1 MKRLALP
8 LILLA
13 VSIAAHGP
21 GPALASRAKVASTVD
36 PAWYERKINR
46 IAVLDVITPSGADD
60 RVLELEDMIQA
71 ALQEQGDFELIFPSD
86 FKAAAERGGART
98 EYETL
103 DRVWHS
109 RRDIE
114 GPTLKKIGEAT
125 SVDAIIGAEV
135 THFEQY
141 KIDFMQE
148 GNSTT
153 TVGLKI
159 QMFDAKDRKL
169 LWQASMIE
177 VAKSPPYNPSNS
189 IVSDAGGVSRQ
200 IGKVPEP
207 PEYDDTAE
215 KVIREVT
222 ASFPKAKAEGKKDT
236 KKDIREKKDDNDKKP
251 ENAGN

>member
-8 LILLA
+8 LSLLA
-13 VSIAAHGP
+13 VCLASAAP
-21 GPALASRAKVASTVD
+21 VSALAAKAKVASTID
-36 PAWYERKINR
+36 PAFFERKINR

-60 RVLELEDMIQA
+60 RVLEMEDMIQA

-86 FKAAAERGGART
+86 FKAAAQRGGAKI

-125 SVDAIIGAEV
+125 SIDAIIGAEV

-141 KIDFMQE
+141 KIDYMQE

-169 LWQASMIE
+169 LWQSSMVE

-215 KVIREVT
+215 KVVREVAAT
-222 ASFPKAKAEGKKDT
+222 FPKAKEEGKDT
-236 KKDIREKKDDNDKKP
+236 KKDKKSKED
-251 ENAGN
+251 